1 MINPLFAEEPTS
13 ENVLHSLE
21 ENTFDRAGFSFS
33 VLSGLLGSNFLGQ
46 STIAI
51 DGPWGSGKSF
61 VLKQIYYCLCHEC
74 VDHDRYKNAS
84 TRYGKSKSLQK
95 EINNNSSV
103 QTTLLPRI
111 KAMYYDAWAN
121 DNDLD
126 PLISVLATICQEAK
140 IEHNNSVKEKISNL
154 FKSFNFSFGIVNID
168 SDSIVD
174 AIFQKTEISSQI
186 SKRNQEND
194 IRELFELAKSVYKA
208 EKLIIIIDE
217 LDRCKPEFATRLLER
232 VKHYFNIPGVTFIF
246 GINIQALNSLLTQQY
261 GTQFDCSS
269 YLNRFF
275 DVRLSLP
282 RVSAKDFLGTSEI
295 LDRINNSNNITY
307 PHIQEWQ
314 FRFQIITELSDIFNL
329 SIRDMIQLYNEIQ
342 FYDSYW
348 RDGREGLSHNFIT
361 HLLYPILLILRRHK
375 LDTYYAFL
383 SGDNLEPLEYFHNH
397 DEHDYICKL
406 VYSHDP
412 NPDAITLNENIK
424 DIYNFLF
431 SSKHSSSY
439 KELPVGSCLFTSEHK
454 KMLQRDFYTSIP
466 TS

>member
-21 ENTFDRAGFSFS
+21 ENTFDRAAFSFR

-74 VDHDRYKNAS
+74 VDHDRYKNAA
-84 TRYGKSKSLQK
+84 TRHSMNKKLK
-95 EINNNSSV
+95 NEIIDNNSIKTS
-103 QTTLLPRI
+103 LLPRI
-111 KAMYYDAWAN
+111 KAIYYDAWAN
-121 DNDLD
+121 DDNLD
-126 PLISVLATICQEAK
+126 PLISVMATICQEAK
-140 IEHNNSVKEKISNL
+140 VEHQVSVKDRMSAL
-154 FKSFNFSFGIVNID
+154 LQSFSLSVGPVNID
-168 SDSIVD
+168 PGKAVD
-174 AIFQKTEISSQI
+174 AIFQKTEISNQI
-186 SKRNQEND
+186 YKRNQEND
-194 IRELFELAKSVYKA
+194 ISALFELVKSVYKA

-232 VKHYFNIPGVTFIF
+232 IKHYFNIPSVTFIF
-246 GINIQALNSLLTQQY
+246 GVNIQALNSLLTQQY

-275 DVRLSLP
+275 DIRLSLP
-282 RVSAKDFLGTSEI
+282 RVSAKVFLDTSEI
-295 LDRINNSNNITY
+295 LDRISDSNNITY
-307 PHIQEWQ
+307 PHSQEWQ

-342 FYDSYW
+342 FYDTYW
-348 RDGREGLSHNFIT
+348 REDREGLAHNFIT

-375 LDTYYAFL
+375 LDAYYAFL
-383 SGDNLEPLEYFHNH
+383 NGDSLEPLEYFQNH

-406 VYSHDP
+406 VYSRDP
-412 NPDAITLNENIK
+412 NPDSSTLYENIK

-431 SSKHSSSY
+431 SSRNSSTY
-439 KELPVGSCLFTSEHK
+439 EELPVGSCLFTREHK
-454 KMLQRDFYTSIP
+454 QMLQKDFYTSIP
-466 TS
+466 TT